1 MPRVI
6 QFNIKYT
13 LVFLTLFSFV
23 REERQWREWVD
34 THMVHTLSPNIY
46 RTPREALQAFD
57 YMSTVGN
64 FSSFERVM
72 AKYVGAAVMF
82 GLSRRLKKK

>member
-1 MPRVI
+1 
-6 QFNIKYT
+6 
-13 LVFLTLFSFV
+13 
-23 REERQWREWVD
+23 
-34 THMVHTLSPNIY
+34 MVHTLSPNIY